1 MEQKIVTTILPQ
13 QLRKGNC
20 VCLES
25 ELCYVSQILW
35 DRVEVAFVKHNEKT
49 YRECKYE
56 ELEAIALTPD
66 ILLACGFQKK
76 DRFHFSD
83 VFTSKEEDFIINQLR
98 GSCEISFGL
107 KGSFAIVSNRMLPLH
122 ELQNL
127 YYALTGE
134 EISLEA
140 LPAKQPA

>member
-1 MEQKIVTTILPQ
+1 MTNKIVTTILPQ

-20 VCLES
+20 VCLEN

-35 DRVEVAFVKHNEKT
+35 DRVEVVFIKDNEKT

-56 ELEAIALTPD
+56 DLQGIALTPD
-66 ILLACGFQKK
+66 ILLACGFVKK

-83 VFTSKEEDFIINQLR
+83 VFTSKNEDFIINQLR
-98 GSCEISFGL
+98 DSCEISFGI
-107 KGSFAIVSNRMLPLH
+107 KGSFAIVSNRIHPLH

-134 EISLEA
+134 EITIHSLPLA
-140 LPAKQPA
+140 AS